1 MAWFEEGILS
11 EDVECSEISDDDEDL
26 PDDDMHKDQ
35 SDKELDFIIDSLSDS
50 KERTK
55 VSGGSEN
62 S

>member
-26 PDDDMHKDQ
+26 SDDDMHKDQ